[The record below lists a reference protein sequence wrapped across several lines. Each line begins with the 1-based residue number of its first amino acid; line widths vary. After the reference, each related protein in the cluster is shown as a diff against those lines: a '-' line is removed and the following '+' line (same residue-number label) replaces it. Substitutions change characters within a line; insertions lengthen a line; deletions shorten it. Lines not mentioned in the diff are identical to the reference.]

1 MEYTL
6 FPLCEYAVTVR
17 FASYIDEAVNDIVH
31 ETVARLQ
38 GERKEGIKEIVPA
51 FSSLTVYYDPVV
63 AGNYADVC
71 AWLRENIGST
81 GQATRHSTRTIVI
94 PVCYGGEFGPD
105 LADVARFHGMTEDEV
120 VALHS
125 SGRYRVYM
133 IGFSPGFA
141 YLGGLSPRLATPR
154 RPVPR
159 TTVPA
164 GSVGIAG
171 GQTGVYPLATPGGWQ
186 LIGRTPLRLFDPHRE
201 KPSLL
206 SAGDIVEFR
215 RITAEEFARWREEHD
230 DGRH

>member
-1 MEYTL
+1 MTVEYTL
-6 FPLCEYAVTVR
+6 FPLCEYAVTIR
-17 FASYIDEAVNDIVH
+17 FSDRIDEDVNDIVH
-31 ETVARLQ
+31 QTAARLQ
-38 GERKEGIKEIVPA
+38 AERKEGIEEIVPA
-51 FSSLTVYYDPVV
+51 FSSLTIYYDPLMIDYI
-63 AGNYADVC
+63 GIG
-71 AWLRENIGST
+71 AWLRKNIRRSE
-81 GQATRHSTRTIVI
+81 QAVRRSARTVVI

-105 LADVARFHGMTEDEV
+105 LPDVACFHGMTEDEV

-125 SGRYRVYM
+125 AGRYRVYM

-159 TTVPA
+159 TKVPA

-186 LIGRTPLRLFDPHRE
+186 LIGRTPLKLFDPHRE

-206 SAGDIVEFR
+206 AAGDIVAFQP
-215 RITAEEFARWREEHD
+215 IGADEFARWSEEHD
-230 DGRH
+230 

>member
-6 FPLCEYAVTVR
+6 VPLCEYAITVR
-17 FASYIDEAVNDIVH
+17 FASCIDETVNDIVH
-31 ETVARLQ
+31 RTAVQLQ
-38 GERKEGIKEIVPA
+38 AAQKEGIMEIVPA
-51 FSSLTVYYDPVV
+51 FSSLTVYYDPLV

-71 AWLRENIGST
+71 TWLRENIGSS
-81 GQATRHSTRTIVI
+81 GQDARRSTRTTVI

-125 SGRYRVYM
+125 AGRYRVYM

-154 RPVPR
+154 RTVPR
-159 TTVPA
+159 TMVPA

-186 LIGRTPLRLFDPHRE
+186 LIGRTPLKLFDPHRE
-201 KPSLL
+201 EPSLL
-206 SAGDIVEFR
+206 SAGDIVQFR
-215 RITAEEFARWREEHD
+215 PIGVEEFACLER
-230 DGRH
+230 GT

>member
-1 MEYTL
+1 MTVEYTL
-6 FPLCEYAVTVR
+6 FPLCEYAVTIR
-17 FASYIDEAVNDIVH
+17 FSDRIDEDVNDIVH
-31 ETVARLQ
+31 QTAARLQ
-38 GERKEGIKEIVPA
+38 AERKEGIEEIVPA
-51 FSSLTVYYDPVV
+51 FSSLTIYYDPLMIDYI
-63 AGNYADVC
+63 GIG
-71 AWLRENIGST
+71 AWLRKNIRRSE
-81 GQATRHSTRTIVI
+81 QAVRRSARTVVI

-105 LADVARFHGMTEDEV
+105 LPDVARFHGMTEDEV

-125 SGRYRVYM
+125 AGRYRVYM

-159 TTVPA
+159 TKVPA

-186 LIGRTPLRLFDPHRE
+186 LIGRTPLKLFDPHRE

-206 SAGDIVEFR
+206 AAGDIVAFQP
-215 RITAEEFARWREEHD
+215 IGADEFARWSEEHD
-230 DGRH
+230 

>member
-1 MEYTL
+1 MMEYTL

-17 FASYIDEAVNDIVH
+17 FADCIDEAVNEVVH
-31 ETVARLQ
+31 GTATRL
-38 GERKEGIKEIVPA
+38 EAAKKEGIEEIVPA
-51 FSSLTVYYDPVV
+51 FSSLTIYYDPLVIDYIGV
-63 AGNYADVC
+63 G
-71 AWLRENIGST
+71 AWLRKNIRRPE
-81 GQATRHSTRTIVI
+81 QATRRLARTVVI

-105 LADVARFHGMTEDEV
+105 LSDVARFHGMTETEV
-120 VALHS
+120 VTLHS
-125 SGRYRVYM
+125 TGRYRVYM

-159 TTVPA
+159 TKVPA

-186 LIGRTPLRLFDPHRE
+186 LIGRTPLKLFDPHRE

-206 SAGDIVEFR
+206 AAGDIVVFQP
-215 RITAEEFARWREEHD
+215 IGDCEFARWRGEHD
-230 DGRH
+230 